1 VRVPLSTMATRND
14 FHSVVVGDTN
24 ADIQNTITDLVDWI
38 IERNDREWRNIA
50 QYIQARVRRIARRTA
65 ASSRSC

>member
-1 VRVPLSTMATRND
+1 
-14 FHSVVVGDTN
+14 VVGDTN
-24 ADIQNTITDLVDWI
+24 GDIQNTITDLVDWI

-65 ASSRSC
+65 AASRSC